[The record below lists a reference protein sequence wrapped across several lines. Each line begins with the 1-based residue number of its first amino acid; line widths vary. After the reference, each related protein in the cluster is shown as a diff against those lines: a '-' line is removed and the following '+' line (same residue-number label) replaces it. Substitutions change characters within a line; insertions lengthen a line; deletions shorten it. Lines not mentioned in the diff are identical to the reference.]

1 MVEEYEDGL
10 KVYPLES
17 KVKKDVLLKIFYDH
31 RIAMINILL
40 AKKFGNISI
49 DEVSAVDVSFPDF
62 LDRLKLLEVV
72 IA

>member
-1 MVEEYEDGL
+1 
-10 KVYPLES
+10 
-17 KVKKDVLLKIFYDH
+17 
-31 RIAMINILL
+31 MINILL
-40 AKKFGNISI
+40 AKRFGNISI